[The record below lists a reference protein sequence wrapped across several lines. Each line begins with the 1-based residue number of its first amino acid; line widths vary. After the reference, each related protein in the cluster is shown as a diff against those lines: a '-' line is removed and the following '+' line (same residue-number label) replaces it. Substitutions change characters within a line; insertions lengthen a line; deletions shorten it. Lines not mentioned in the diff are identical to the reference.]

1 MTTTELTGAEDV
13 AWDLSDLYES
23 GDDPRIEQDV
33 EQTETAAAAFRER
46 YYGHVAELSA
56 GELRD
61 AIEERER
68 IESTFTRAI
77 YYAHL
82 WFATDMND
90 SPRGALVARLTE
102 KGATIDTQLLFFG
115 LELAA
120 LEDEQADALPRE
132 RRARAL
138 ASLAPNRSEV
148 PAVRPHR
155 ARGEDPHREVGLRL
169 QRMGSPVRRAA
180 RCDQGRPRRQRDRL
194 RGGDGEALLR
204 LIATSAGAPPRR

>member
-33 EQTETAAAAFRER
+33 EQVEAAAADFRER
-46 YYGHVAELSA
+46 YYGRVAELSA
-56 GELRD
+56 TELRE
-61 AIEERER
+61 AIETREE

-102 KGATIDTQLLFFG
+102 KGAAIDTQLLFFG

-120 LEDEQADALPRE
+120 LEDEQADAFLASEELERWRHWLRTVRKFRPYILTEPEEKIMTEKAVSTTSCSARSRSTSTE
-132 RRARAL
+132 RRSGSRRRCP
-138 ASLAPNRSEV
+138 SST
-148 PAVRPHR
+148 RPT
-155 ARGEDPHREVGLRL
+155 
-169 QRMGSPVRRAA
+169 
-180 RCDQGRPRRQRDRL
+180 
-194 RGGDGEALLR
+194 
-204 LIATSAGAPPRR
+204 ATCAGAPPRP